1 MSFLFLMIRRQP
13 RSTRTDTLFPYTTL
27 FRSPALGG
35 AIGNIERPASRLSE
49 LGAPVL
55 TDRPH
60 FLFVCHRSF
69 PWLDEGE
76 LLCAG
81 DALEALGEGVSG
93 FAGGAGA
100 FDEMS

>member
-1 MSFLFLMIRRQP
+1 MRRRP
-13 RSTRTDTLFPYTTL
+13 PWATRTYTLVPYPTL
-27 FRSPALGG
+27 CRSALGV
-35 AIGNIERPASRLSE
+35 ASGNSERPASRLAE
-49 LGAPVL
+49 RGAPVL